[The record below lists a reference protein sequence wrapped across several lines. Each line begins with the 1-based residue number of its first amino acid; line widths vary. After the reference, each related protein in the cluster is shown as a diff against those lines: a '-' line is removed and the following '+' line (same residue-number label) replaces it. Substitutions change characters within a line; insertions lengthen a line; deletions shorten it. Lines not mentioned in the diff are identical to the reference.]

1 MLSIKYSMIEASENV
16 AERRH
21 EEMEVVG
28 WLVALVALVI
38 IEISTM
44 GLTTIWFAAGA
55 LVAILAAAL
64 GAPLFVQI
72 ALFLIVSVLMLV
84 FTRPLAVKFFN
95 NDREKT
101 NVDSV
106 IGKKGIVTGQIDN
119 LQGTGQVTLNGLEWT
134 ARSAQEGKVIAE
146 GSVVVIRDVQGVK
159 LIVELDEERV

>member
-1 MLSIKYSMIEASENV
+1 
-16 AERRH
+16 
-21 EEMEVVG
+21 MEVVG

-72 ALFLIVSVLMLV
+72 ALFLIVSVLLLV

>member
-1 MLSIKYSMIEASENV
+1 
-16 AERRH
+16 
-21 EEMEVVG
+21 
-28 WLVALVALVI
+28 
-38 IEISTM
+38 
-44 GLTTIWFAAGA
+44 
-55 LVAILAAAL
+55 
-64 GAPLFVQI
+64 
-72 ALFLIVSVLMLV
+72 MLV